1 MQVFQGYRK
10 TLSPLQAQIYDSL
23 KSGISRHLKEI
34 IVPQCSD
41 EALKNIFEAVL
52 LDYPEIFYTKGY
64 RALKNQ
70 NSQIILMPSYTH
82 SSKQVKTITEDCR
95 RQAECLVRQAYRL
108 DDYEKELF
116 VHDLLLNVTYG
127 DGHKPEAHSIT
138 GPLLK
143 GIGVCEGI
151 AKTAKFLF
159 DMLNVNSMVVFG
171 VAKTPKG
178 QKDEAHAWN
187 CINID
192 KIWYHLDITFDNS
205 LSTSVKRYDYF
216 NLSDYEIEADHKAT
230 KHLWARCAV
239 QQSYY
244 YKNNAVAETKQQ
256 LKEMLSKGERDIIV
270 KFPFSKETA
279 YQMIREALSELKV
292 KEAGISCNPHQM
304 VFHIMLRENN

>member
-10 TLSPLQAQIYDSL
+10 TLSPLQAQVYDFL

-34 IVPQCSD
+34 IIPQCSE
-41 EALKNIFEAVL
+41 EALKDIFESVL
-52 LDYPEIFYTKGY
+52 LDYPGIFYTKGY
-64 RALKNQ
+64 RAMKNQ
-70 NSQIILMPSYTH
+70 NSQITVMPSYTH

-95 RQAECLVRQAYRL
+95 RQAECLVKQAHSL
-108 DDYEKELF
+108 DDYAKELF
-116 VHDLLLNVTYG
+116 VHDLLLKITYG
-127 DGHKPEAHSIT
+127 DGHKPEAHAIT
-138 GPLLK
+138 GPLLR
-143 GIGVCEGI
+143 GVGVCEGI

-159 DMLNVNSMVVFG
+159 DMLNINSIVVFG

-192 KIWYHLDITFDNS
+192 EQWYHLDITFDNS
-205 LSTSVKRYDYF
+205 LSTNVKRYDYF

-230 KHLWARCAV
+230 KRLWARCAV

-244 YKNNAVAETKQQ
+244 CKNNAVVETKQQ
-256 LKEMLSKGERDIIV
+256 LMDVVAKGDKDIIV

-279 YQMIREALSELKV
+279 YQMIRETLSELKL
-292 KEAGISCNPHQM
+292 KEANISCNPHQM